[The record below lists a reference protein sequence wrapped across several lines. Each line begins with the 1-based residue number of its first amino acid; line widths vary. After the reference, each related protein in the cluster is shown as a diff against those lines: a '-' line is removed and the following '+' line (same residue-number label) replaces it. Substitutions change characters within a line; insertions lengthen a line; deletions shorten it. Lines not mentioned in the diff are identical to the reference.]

1 MAGSF
6 DQLYQHIV
14 QVFALKDELID
25 IDLNAKASESGG
37 DLSEAK
43 QEALDREQKVSSQM
57 EPYFRSG
64 LLKAQAAGTNELA
77 LSDQDP
83 VENKEADALIR
94 YLVSFGLAS
103 SRSEETPP
111 GYTYYLTV
119 DWDKLRQVAAGVNID
134 LDSTLAA
141 AR

>member
-14 QVFALKDELID
+14 QAFALKDELID
-25 IDLNAKASESGG
+25 IDLNANASESGG
-37 DLSEAK
+37 SLNAAK
-43 QEALDREQKVSSQM
+43 QEALDREQAIANQL

-64 LLKAQAAGTNELA
+64 LVKAQAAGNAEIA

-83 VENKEADALIR
+83 IENREADALIR

-111 GYTYYLTV
+111 GYTYYVTV
-119 DWDKLRQVAAGVNID
+119 NWDKLRQVAAGANID
-134 LDSTLAA
+134 FDAALASA
-141 AR
+141 S

>member
-1 MAGSF
+1 MAGSL

-14 QVFALKDELID
+14 QAFALKDELID

-37 DLSEAK
+37 DLNEAK
-43 QEALDREQKVSSQM
+43 QEALAREQTISSQL

-64 LLKAQAAGTNELA
+64 LAKANVAGNGEVA

-83 VENKEADALIR
+83 IQNKEADALIR

-111 GYTYYLTV
+111 GYTYFVTV
-119 DWDKLRQVAAGVNID
+119 NWDKLRQVATGANID
-134 LDSTLAA
+134 FDAALASA
-141 AR
+141 S

>member
-1 MAGSF
+1 MAGSL

-14 QVFALKDELID
+14 QSFALKDELID
-25 IDLNAKASESGG
+25 IDLNANASESGG

-43 QEALDREQKVSSQM
+43 QEALDREKMVSSQL

-64 LLKAQAAGTNELA
+64 IAKAQAAGNGEIA

-83 VENKEADALIR
+83 IQNREADALIR

-111 GYTYYLTV
+111 GYTYYIAV
-119 DWDKLRQVAAGVNID
+119 NWDKLRQVAAGANID
-134 LDSTLAA
+134 FDAALASA
-141 AR
+141 S

>member
-1 MAGSF
+1 MSGNL

-14 QVFALKDELID
+14 QAFALKDELID
-25 IDLNAKASESGG
+25 IDLNANASESGG
-37 DLSEAK
+37 DLSGAK
-43 QEALDREQKVSSQM
+43 QEALEREQAVSQQL

-64 LLKAQAAGTNELA
+64 ITKAQAAGNGEIA

-83 VENKEADALIR
+83 IQNKEADALIR

-111 GYTYYLTV
+111 GYTYYISV
-119 DWDKLRQVAAGVNID
+119 NWDKLRQVAAGANID
-134 LDSTLAA
+134 FDAALA
-141 AR
+141 R